1 MLCGCSYF
9 KTEFCPRNKLAP
21 ALVKEQLKIFIATVA
36 AVQVG
41 DPTLTPRPCAVA
53 LPYPDL
59 LP

>member
-9 KTEFCPRNKLAP
+9 KAEFCPRNKLAP

-41 DPTLTPRPCAVA
+41 DPPTLCSRPT
-53 LPYPDL
+53 LP
-59 LP
+59 